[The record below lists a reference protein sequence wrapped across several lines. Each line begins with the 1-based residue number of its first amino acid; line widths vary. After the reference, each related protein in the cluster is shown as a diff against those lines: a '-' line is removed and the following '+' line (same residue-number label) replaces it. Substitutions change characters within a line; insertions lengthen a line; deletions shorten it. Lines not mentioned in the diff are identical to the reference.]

1 MTNRPR
7 PRLTK
12 LFRKLNLLMAV
23 APPRSRLKE
32 TALESVRMR
41 EVQLELDLFAQ
52 RPQPW
57 SFTD

>member
-1 MTNRPR
+1 MQNRPK

-12 LFRKLNLLMAV
+12 LFRKLRTLIAV
-23 APPRSRLKE
+23 APTRQGFHAG
-32 TALESVRMR
+32 ALESPRLR
-41 EVQLELDLFAQ
+41 DVQLELDLFVK

>member
-1 MTNRPR
+1 MTNRSR

-12 LFRKLNLLMAV
+12 LFRKLSLLMAV
-23 APPRSRLKE
+23 APTRQRLTE
-32 TALESVRMR
+32 SALESVRLR